1 MVAVLRVHQLEPAGP
16 GAPGDRDVLRDVHP
30 IAGGRRLL
38 DPQLDSDLVDLQRA
52 RVGSSGRP
60 GRSVETDRG
69 VAVSL
74 QSSGLTEGI
83 ATYVRAAVA
92 VRCGV
97 AHRRTG
103 RLAESPVCRR

>member
-1 MVAVLRVHQLEPAGP
+1 KTRRSCARQPARQTVAASRAHQLEPAGA

-30 IAGGRRLL
+30 IAVCGRLL
-38 DPQLDSDLVDLQRA
+38 DPQLDRDLVYLQRG

-74 QSSGLTEGI
+74 QSSGLTEGM
-83 ATYVRAAVA
+83 ATY
-92 VRCGV
+92 
-97 AHRRTG
+97 
-103 RLAESPVCRR
+103 